1 MAGHNND
8 GYAGV
13 DVENIAV
20 EKNIVVGMQA
30 PNTFPCMKIDE
41 NGRSMPK
48 LGVSDN
54 GGSQVVKGTGY
65 ECSCVDT
72 SWLAHCGKYNVSAGN
87 KISFNAGG
95 GGIQLVTTGPIKTI
109 SRYTDIVSIYG
120 VNLTT
125 KLFTVTATKRVEFT
139 GSRLDLNFD
148 ENYFHGNINFLGNI
162 HVNGGMFVNGEFM
175 CRHITTQ
182 GQMNLTDMSDTL
194 HGFIDPN
201 QKFAIMGTTKVKG
214 EGTATA
220 TITGI
225 TSPHGACRAQNCSV
239 KFSNFSFPVFTF
251 YHPTPT
257 LQFWSKG
264 FKDQTSDLRLP
275 AHQHSFKGPA
285 CNFLDSQADVFA
297 QAKGLTESKAPFEP
311 KQTIANG
318 SDSLDQFKEQV
329 SNLIK
334 EHGENWVKE
343 WFSGCSPF

>member
-1 MAGHNND
+1 
-8 GYAGV
+8 
-13 DVENIAV
+13 
-20 EKNIVVGMQA
+20 
-30 PNTFPCMKIDE
+30 
-41 NGRSMPK
+41 MPK

-109 SRYTDIVSIYG
+109 SRYADVVSTYG

-125 KLFTVTATKRVEFT
+125 RLFTVTATKRVEFAGT
-139 GSRLDLNFD
+139 RLDLNFD
-148 ENYFHGNINFLGNI
+148 ENYIHGNINFLGNI
-162 HVNGGMFVNGEFM
+162 HINGGMFVNGEFM
-175 CRHITTQ
+175 CRHMTTQ

-201 QKFAIMGTTKVKG
+201 QKFAIMGTTRVKG

-225 TSPHGACRAQNCSV
+225 KSPHGPCSAQNCSV

-285 CNFLDSQADVFA
+285 CNFLDSQANVFA

-318 SDSLDQFKEQV
+318 SDSLDQFKEQI

>member
-1 MAGHNND
+1 M
-8 GYAGV
+8 
-13 DVENIAV
+13 
-20 EKNIVVGMQA
+20 
-30 PNTFPCMKIDE
+30 
-41 NGRSMPK
+41 
-48 LGVSDN
+48 
-54 GGSQVVKGTGY
+54 
-65 ECSCVDT
+65 
-72 SWLAHCGKYNVSAGN
+72 
-87 KISFNAGG
+87 
-95 GGIQLVTTGPIKTI
+95 
-109 SRYTDIVSIYG
+109 
-120 VNLTT
+120 
-125 KLFTVTATKRVEFT
+125 
-139 GSRLDLNFD
+139 
-148 ENYFHGNINFLGNI
+148 
-162 HVNGGMFVNGEFM
+162 
-175 CRHITTQ
+175 TTQ

-225 TSPHGACRAQNCSV
+225 KSPHGPCKAQNCSV

-285 CNFLDSQADVFA
+285 CNFLDSQANIFA

-318 SDSLDQFKEQV
+318 SDSLAQFKEQI

>member
-41 NGRSMPK
+41 NGRSMPQ

-87 KISFNAGG
+87 KVSFNAGG
-95 GGIQLVTTGPIKTI
+95 GGIQMSTTGPIKAI
-109 SRYTDIVSIYG
+109 SRYADIISTYG

-125 KLFTVTATKRVEFT
+125 RLFTVTTTKRMEFA
-139 GSRLDLNFD
+139 GSRIDLNFD
-148 ENYFHGNINFLGNI
+148 ETYLHGNINFLGNI
-162 HVNGGMFVNGEFM
+162 HVNGGLFVNGEFM
-175 CRHITTQ
+175 CRHMTTQ

-194 HGFIDPN
+194 HGFIDPT
-201 QKFAIMGTTKVKG
+201 QKFAIIGTTMVKG
-214 EGTATA
+214 SGTATA
-220 TITGI
+220 TINGI
-225 TSPHGACRAQNCSV
+225 KSPHGPCVAQNCSV
-239 KFSNFSFPVFTF
+239 VISDFNFPVFTF
-251 YHPTPT
+251 FHPVPT
-257 LQFWSKG
+257 LNFKSKG
-264 FKDQTSDLRLP
+264 FMDQTSDLQVP
-275 AHQHSFKGPA
+275 AHQHSYKGPA

-297 QAKGLTESKAPFEP
+297 QAKGLTESKQPFNA
-311 KQTIANG
+311 KQTVANG
-318 SDSLDQFKEQV
+318 ADSLGQFKEQV

-334 EHGENWVKE
+334 EHGQNWFKD
-343 WFSGCSPF
+343 WFSGMNPF

>member
-109 SRYTDIVSIYG
+109 SRYADIVSIYG

-148 ENYFHGNINFLGNI
+148 ENYFHGNINFLGNVHI
-162 HVNGGMFVNGEFM
+162 NGGMFVNGEFM
-175 CRHITTQ
+175 CRHMTTQ

-225 TSPHGACRAQNCSV
+225 KSPHGPCSAQNCSV

-251 YHPTPT
+251 YYPTPT

-285 CNFLDSQADVFA
+285 CNFLDSQANVFA

-318 SDSLDQFKEQV
+318 SDSLDQFKEQI